1 MFSDCT
7 LFKIGPLSV
16 LYIIIIIIIMVPDSI
31 FILIIFLFSLFF
43 FNLPYWNVASLK
55 TRCKLFID
63 WHLVCNIL
71 WKYVIRPAFVFTL
84 FVQQNNII

>member
-55 TRCKLFID
+55 TRVMSHRD
-63 WHLVCNIL
+63 WHIVSS
-71 WKYVIRPAFVFTL
+71 
-84 FVQQNNII
+84 Q

>member
-43 FNLPYWNVASLK
+43 FQSP
-55 TRCKLFID
+55 
-63 WHLVCNIL
+63 IL
-71 WKYVIRPAFVFTL
+71 ECSFPKDQGHIT
-84 FVQQNNII
+84 